1 MTLPPGSQDPP
12 GALPSPV
19 GSELETGLGEPK
31 EPAGSS
37 PKIDEE
43 GKEEESGWINWDKK
57 IKEHREKIEKEERER
72 EDLLNKASKKEISWK
87 LLKVCKSFIE
97 ENGNSWKE
105 SEERRKVE
113 REEEERKSIRMR
125 KILNKKQRLR
135 EKKIE
140 EKLTEKWLVLPEKEK
155 I

>member
-1 MTLPPGSQDPP
+1 M
-12 GALPSPV
+12 
-19 GSELETGLGEPK
+19 
-31 EPAGSS
+31 
-37 PKIDEE
+37 
-43 GKEEESGWINWDKK
+43 
-57 IKEHREKIEKEERER
+57 
-72 EDLLNKASKKEISWK
+72 LNKASKKEISWK
-87 LLKVCKSFIE
+87 LFKVCKSFIE
-97 ENGNSWKE
+97 ENGHSWKE

-135 EKKIE
+135 EKKME